1 MSEASKSNIAF
12 LKGSRRSV
20 RLSRLSGRTG
30 AGPSEK
36 YARPIAAILTLH
48 VRLTI
53 IQHDEWWRRGEK
65 LSGREP
71 RGGVFATALR
81 SRCDASGGLARGG

>member
-1 MSEASKSNIAF
+1 M
-12 LKGSRRSV
+12 V

-53 IQHDEWWRRGEK
+53 IQHDEWWRGEK

-71 RGGVFATALR
+71 AAVCSRPPCARAATRAE
-81 SRCDASGGLARGG
+81 G